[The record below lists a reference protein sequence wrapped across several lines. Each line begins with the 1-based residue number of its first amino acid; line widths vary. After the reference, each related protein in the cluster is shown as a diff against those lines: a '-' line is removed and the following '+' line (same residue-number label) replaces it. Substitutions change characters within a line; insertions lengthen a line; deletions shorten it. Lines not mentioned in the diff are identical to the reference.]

1 MERPS
6 IIQLDFKLKS
16 TRILVENLVAFLTIK
31 RVSYFSIILNPIC
44 IISGIFYLFFPQYN
58 IFWDLFGILIIIT
71 LFVNGLL
78 VYINSIKVN
87 KTIKIGKKLNLICY
101 IYLGFMILALMGI
114 MGGNLLIYSNYSTL
128 TVYSGIGYFLVYFCY
143 FSIFG
148 FNFLIALYD
157 IINIKNEQLWN
168 SNRNNTNHHTKK
180 NSLIKKIL
188 KKILSMLCN
197 ITFFFGI
204 ICAFVTVFGSF
215 EIVTTIFAIFSA
227 QFGAFFSIIFLI
239 NTLILIKL
247 KKHKWK
253 PKKFKRKTITGLVV
267 SFIML
272 LPLLLTHITSSTAY
286 THFSTAFGNDWRNK
300 IPVDVNEFFL
310 KTPFSTSGYFLGI
323 PAKDCIVKE
332 HILFY
337 SNEGLNLYFDA
348 YMPLNNGRGL
358 PGQNS
363 TIIRIHGGGWI
374 LGDKGGSD
382 IIPLNKYLAA
392 QGYIVFD
399 IQYGLFDTFLTPIDP
414 MTPKY
419 TKGDFNIDDMV
430 RHIGNFTYYLTDHAL
445 EYGANTNSVFVT
457 GGSSGGHL
465 TCAVALAITSGNY
478 TEIFSPSIII
488 KGMVPYYPANGA
500 MKWFG
505 IDGKEEFKNPEALI
519 KNDSPPCLI
528 FQGTHDILN
537 YFSIASNIKNVYL
550 SHGNEK
556 CAILWMPLGGHGCD
570 YYYPGYYTQIFL
582 YYMERFLFLYH

>member
-1 MERPS
+1 MEQPS
-6 IIQLDFKLKS
+6 IIQIDFKLKS

-44 IISGIFYLFFPQYN
+44 IISGIFYLIFPLYN

-87 KTIKIGKKLNLICY
+87 KTYKLGKKLNLICY
-101 IYLGFMILALMGI
+101 IYLGFIILALMGI
-114 MGGNLLIYSNYSTL
+114 LGGNLLIYSTYSTL
-128 TVYSGIGYFLVYFCY
+128 TIYSGIGYFLVYFCY

-148 FNFLIALYD
+148 FNFLIALFD
-157 IINIKNEQLWN
+157 ILNIKNEKLWSLKRNKTNNN
-168 SNRNNTNHHTKK
+168 SKK
-180 NSLIKKIL
+180 NILIKKIF
-188 KKILSMLCN
+188 KKIISILSN
-197 ITFFFGI
+197 ITFFIGI

-227 QFGAFFSIIFLI
+227 QFGAFFSVIFLI

-247 KKHKWK
+247 KRHKWK
-253 PKKFKRKTITGLVV
+253 PKKFKRKTITGLIV
-267 SFIML
+267 SFVML
-272 LPLLLTHITSSTAY
+272 LPLLLTHITTSTAH

-300 IPVDVNEFFL
+300 IPVNVNEFFL

-323 PAKDCIVKE
+323 PAKDCKVKE
-332 HILFY
+332 HIEFY
-337 SNEGLNLYFDA
+337 SREGINLHFDA
-348 YMPLNNGRGL
+348 YMPLNNGRDL

-382 IIPLNKYLAA
+382 IIPFNKYLAS

-399 IQYGLFDTFLTPIDP
+399 IQYGLFDTFLTPLDP
-414 MTPKY
+414 FTPRY
-419 TKGDFNIDDMV
+419 TKGNFNIDDMIQ
-430 RHIGNFTYYLTDHAL
+430 HIGNFTYYITDHAQ
-445 EYGANTNSVFVT
+445 EYGANLDSVFIT

-465 TCAVALAITSGNY
+465 TCAVALAIASGNY
-478 TEIFSPSIII
+478 TDIFSSSITV
-488 KGMVPYYPANGA
+488 KGIVPYYPANGA

-505 IDGKEEFKNPEALI
+505 IDGKEEFKNPELLI
-519 KNDSPPCLI
+519 KSDSPPCLI

-537 YFSIASNIKNVYL
+537 YFSIAINFKDIYL
-550 SHGNEK
+550 SNGNEK

-570 YYYPGYYTQIFL
+570 FYYPGYYIQIFL
-582 YYMERFLFLYH
+582 YYMERFLYLYH